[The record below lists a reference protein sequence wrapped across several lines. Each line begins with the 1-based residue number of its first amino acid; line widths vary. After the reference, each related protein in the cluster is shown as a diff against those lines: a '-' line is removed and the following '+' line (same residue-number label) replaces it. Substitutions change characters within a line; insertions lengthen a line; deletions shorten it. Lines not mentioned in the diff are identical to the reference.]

1 MTVLVLVTVDGAAV
15 VAGVSALVVGVP
27 VSVLPGTGVPVSV
40 ALGGGASVSVTVDG
54 PPLCVRCVGPAD
66 VLGAAEA
73 LTGVVAGGVL
83 GVVVGDGL
91 VVSFTTA

>member
-1 MTVLVLVTVDGAAV
+1 VTVLVLVTVDGAAV
-15 VAGVSALVVGVP
+15 V
-27 VSVLPGTGVPVSV
+27 
-40 ALGGGASVSVTVDG
+40 VDG

-73 LTGVVAGGVL
+73 LTGVVAGGVV
-83 GVVVGDGL
+83 GAVEGDGL